1 MEDDMHED
9 DTRPRESA
17 IGRRDAIKLGAGAV
31 VTVLNGVEPLAWAQ
45 GGRSQLTRTPGSVS
59 MDSPTRPNGPA
70 DAVTRQIVSYVN
82 AMSEQTLTAPLLDA
96 LGTTLVD
103 SIACTVAGS
112 NSEPAHIAARL
123 AKLTRGDLKS
133 TVVGHGVTTT
143 PELAAFANTCMV
155 RHADYNDIPHYSDLI
170 PGILA
175 VGEAIHASGTAVLIA
190 ITAAYDVAAAIPIV
204 GAPDDPRRDG
214 WDYGLGIGAATAIG
228 VGKLLK
234 LTDDQMAN
242 ALSLSIVPQVQL
254 RVTRA
259 GILSM
264 WKGCATASSVRNGIF
279 AALIAR
285 EGMTGPAEPFEGRDG
300 LWEQVTGKPRRE
312 LRLPAS
318 PDGRTALQRMHEGG
332 GGFKRYP
339 SEGYTQSLLEKIPE
353 IRAWTKVEEIASVK
367 VELCRSGFLEIG
379 DAPKWNPLNRETA
392 DHSMAFDIA
401 SALIDGEVWLTSFT
415 PQRIIDPGVRLL
427 MQKITVV
434 ENPEF
439 PSRDRSRI
447 TVRKGTG
454 EELIREA
461 GHETPMS
468 RAEIDAKFDRV
479 LAGVV
484 PDGVRD
490 RMRTTWSNLRSVRDI
505 AEPMI
510 ALAHVRRTI

>member
-1 MEDDMHED
+1 MGREDN
-9 DTRPRESA
+9 TPPRGAA

-31 VTVLNGVEPLAWAQ
+31 VTALNAGEALASMEPGR
-45 GGRSQLTRTPGSVS
+45 GGRAQLAGAPAVVS
-59 MDSPTRPNGPA
+59 MDVATRPNGPV
-70 DAVTRQIVSYVN
+70 DHTTREIVGYVN
-82 AMSEQTLTAPLLDA
+82 AMSEQALTVPLLDA

-123 AKLTRGDLKS
+123 AKLTRGDLRS

-143 PELAAFANTCMV
+143 PELAGFANTCMV

-175 VGEAIHASGTAVLIA
+175 VGEAIHASGTEVLLA
-190 ITAAYDVAAAIPIV
+190 ITAGYDVAAAIPIV

-214 WDYGLGIGAATAIG
+214 WDYGLGIGAATAMG

-234 LTDDQMAN
+234 LTDNQMAN
-242 ALSLSIVPQVQL
+242 ALSLSIVPQIQL

-279 AALIAR
+279 AALLAR
-285 EGMTGPAEPFEGRDG
+285 EGMTGPAQPFEGRDG
-300 LWEQVTGKPRRE
+300 LWEQVTGQPRRE

-318 PDGRTALQRMHEGG
+318 PDGRTTMQRMHEGG
-332 GGFKRYP
+332 AGFKRYP
-339 SEGYTQSLLEKIPE
+339 SEGYTQSLLEKIPD
-353 IRAWTKVEEIASVK
+353 IRAWTTVEEIASVK

-392 DHSMAFDIA
+392 DHSMAFDVA

-415 PQRIIDPGVRLL
+415 SQRITDPHLREL
-427 MQKITVV
+427 MHKITVV

-447 TVRKGTG
+447 TVRKRTG
-454 EELIREA
+454 EEMVKEA
-461 GHETPMS
+461 GHETPMA

-484 PDGVRD
+484 SPGVRD
-490 RMRTTWSNLRSVRDI
+490 RMRTTWSNLKSVRDL
-505 AEPMI
+505 AEPMS
-510 ALAHVRRTI
+510 ALAHVRRM

>member
-1 MEDDMHED
+1 VENDMNED

-31 VTVLNGVEPLAWAQ
+31 VTALNAREALPWVQ
-45 GGRSQLTRTPGSVS
+45 GGRTQPTSTPAAVS
-59 MDSPTRPNGPA
+59 MDLPTRPNGPA
-70 DAVTRQIVSYVN
+70 DSTTRQIVSYVN
-82 AMSEQTLTAPLLDA
+82 AMSEPTLTAPLLDA
-96 LGTTLVD
+96 LGATLVD
-103 SIACTVAGS
+103 SIACAVAGS

-143 PELAAFANTCMV
+143 PELAGFANACMV

-175 VGEAIHASGTAVLIA
+175 VGEAIHASGTEVLLA
-190 ITAAYDVAAAIPIV
+190 ITAGYDVASAIPIV

-214 WDYGLGIGAATAIG
+214 WDYGLGIGAATAMG

-285 EGMTGPAEPFEGRDG
+285 EGMTGPAQPFEGRDG

-318 PDGRTALQRMHEGG
+318 PDGRTTMQRMHEGG

-367 VELCRSGFLEIG
+367 VELCRSGFVEIG
-379 DAPKWNPLNRETA
+379 DRPKWNPLNRETA
-392 DHSMAFDIA
+392 DHSMAFDMA

-415 PQRIIDPGVRLL
+415 PQRIIDPALRQL

-434 ENPEF
+434 ENAEF

-447 TVRKGTG
+447 TVRKTTG
-454 EELIREA
+454 EEMVEEA

-484 PDGVRD
+484 PGGVRD

-505 AEPMI
+505 AEPMS
-510 ALAHVRRTI
+510 ALAHVRRA